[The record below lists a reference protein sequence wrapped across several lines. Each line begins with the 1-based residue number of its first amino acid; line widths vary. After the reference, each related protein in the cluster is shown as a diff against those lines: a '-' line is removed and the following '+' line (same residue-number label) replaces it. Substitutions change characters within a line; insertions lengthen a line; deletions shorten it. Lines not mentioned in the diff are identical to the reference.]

1 MIPFYLNHILKPEAF
16 HLSVQSVTK
25 ERGLKLM
32 AQHKDTAQLAQQIHH
47 VLNFCNWAIT
57 NGSSTALLYSKRLVS
72 LIRTTKH
79 KPDVT
84 EVSLSVLLLWE

>member
-1 MIPFYLNHILKPEAF
+1 MF
-16 HLSVQSVTK
+16 VQSVTK

-47 VLNFCNWAIT
+47 VLTFCNWAIT

-72 LIRTTKH
+72 LMSSTFQLFKT
-79 KPDVT
+79 
-84 EVSLSVLLLWE
+84 VSF